1 MVRIYLTAQGKKM
14 IEKSR
19 KCVEE
24 NEKMVFSGFS
34 ESEMCLMKRFFD
46 QMIKNLGG
54 DDKHHCCM

>member
-1 MVRIYLTAQGKKM
+1 M